1 MQSYVQTEPLGMA
14 QAKVHVNKLSN
25 VALTTA
31 PIGNHNQMAR
41 LSANIGN
48 LGAMRDDLSIE
59 DLHKLDPM
67 AVSPVLE
74 DRPVY
79 FALKRIMDFTVTL
92 LAMVF
97 LLPLMAVIAALVA
110 LDSSGPVIFTQ
121 ERVGARR
128 IRRNGRIYWQRTT
141 FKFHKFRSMYT
152 DADQE
157 LHRQFVQAYIAGDHK
172 KMADIQPDKDGADM
186 FKLNGDPRVTPIGKF
201 LRKTSLDELPQF
213 WNVLRGEMSL
223 VGPRPP
229 IPYEVEMYS
238 EESMKRLATVP
249 GLTGLW
255 QMEGRGELGF
265 NEMVELDLKYIK
277 RQSLWLDIKILFG
290 TIPAVLMSKGA
301 K

>member
-1 MQSYVQTEPLGMA
+1 MQSYVQTEQLGIA
-14 QAKVHVNKLSN
+14 QTKVHVNKLSKA
-25 VALTTA
+25 ALVTA
-31 PIGNHNQMAR
+31 PIGNRNQMTR

-59 DLHKLDPM
+59 DLRKLDPM
-67 AVSPVLE
+67 AVSPVLK
-74 DRPVY
+74 DRPIY
-79 FALKRIMDFTVTL
+79 FAMKRVMDFTVTL

-97 LLPLMAVIAALVA
+97 LLPLMAVIAFLVKR
-110 LDSSGPVIFTQ
+110 DSSGPIIFVQ

-128 IRRNGRIYWQRTT
+128 VRRDGRMYWQQTT
-141 FKFHKFRSMYT
+141 FKFYKFRSMYT

-172 KMADIQPDKDGADM
+172 KMSELQPDKEGADM
-186 FKLNGDPRVTPIGKF
+186 FKLNGDPRVTRIGRF
-201 LRKTSLDELPQF
+201 LRKTSLDELPQL

-238 EESMKRLATVP
+238 EKSMGRLAAIP

-265 NEMVELDLKYIK
+265 EEMVDLDLEYIK